1 MLHALNIPPVLPE
14 GLSCYLVSTAAE
26 RVFVE
31 AAEERGVPESYC
43 SYHKILLGLAETGV
57 MARPRFILNTSL
69 ACDANQLTFRRL
81 AEFWDVPRFTVDVPY
96 APSEES
102 VAQVA
107 EQLRAM
113 AALSRPT
120 GAPPGG
126 GRAAGR
132 GGPLPGHRGGL
143 PPLPVPAGGALPSLT
158 R

>member
-1 MLHALNIPPVLPE
+1 
-14 GLSCYLVSTAAE
+14 
-26 RVFVE
+26 
-31 AAEERGVPESYC
+31 
-43 SYHKILLGLAETGV
+43 

-81 AEFWDVPRFTVDVPY
+81 AEFWDVPHFTVDVPY

-113 AALSRPT
+113 AAFVQAHG
-120 GAPPGG
+120 GAPWRRTRCGPRWPAPGPPWRATTATCPC
-126 GRAAGR
+126 GRSA
-132 GGPLPGHRGGL
+132 
-143 PPLPVPAGGALPSLT
+143 PSLT